1 MLFVF
6 YFCLLCLFV
15 TVQSS
20 EITLEPVRNE
30 EHARLIKREM
40 KKNKC
45 IRDPIFYKKCSLR
58 KTDTYNILFNKT
70 HYFMFDNSIK
80 DQTLTFNDKPVY
92 RYRMNVLKRLN

>member
-6 YFCLLCLFV
+6 CLFILLV

-20 EITLEPVRNE
+20 EITLKPVRNE
-30 EHARLIKREM
+30 EHTHLIKHEM

-45 IRDPIFYKKCSLR
+45 TRDQTFYKTCKLK

-70 HYFMFDNSIK
+70 HYFIFDNSIK
-80 DQTLTFNDKPVY
+80 DQTLTFNEKPIY
-92 RYRMNVLKRLN
+92 RYRKHLLERLN